1 VDLAY
6 VARTFRMSGGSI
18 KNVAVAA
25 AFLAAG
31 RGTTVQ
37 TVDLVRATRREFQ
50 KMGKMMPYGEPGAMP
65 DLPAHLAR
73 TRALSS

>member
-25 AFLAAG
+25 AFLAAE
-31 RGTTVQ
+31 RGTGVEA
-37 TVDLVRATRREFQ
+37 VDLVRATRREFQ
-50 KMGKMMPYGEPGAMP
+50 KMGKMMPYGEAGAVP
-65 DLPAHLAR
+65 DRPAHPAR
-73 TRALSS
+73 TRAFSS